1 MMPRPKLSD
10 VTKDEIADRMTGE
23 FVKWMKGDG
32 NYGHAWTG
40 LSEGD
45 RDKLA
50 ARIRRK
56 IAPVVDDLEGI
67 VAGDVK
73 EWHDLQ
79 D

>member
-23 FVKWMKGDG
+23 FVKWMKG
-32 NYGHAWTG
+32 AWNG